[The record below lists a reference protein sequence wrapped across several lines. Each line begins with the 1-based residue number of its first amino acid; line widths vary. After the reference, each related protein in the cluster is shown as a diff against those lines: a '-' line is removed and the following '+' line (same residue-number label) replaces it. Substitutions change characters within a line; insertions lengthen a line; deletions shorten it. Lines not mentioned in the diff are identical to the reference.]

1 MTAEGCNTRIPLVK
15 PPHNGSANQV
25 NHQWMSGLIMSVK
38 THAARSHK
46 SNELKGRISA
56 PGDKSISHRSIIF
69 GAMAE
74 GTTTV
79 TGLLRGADILS
90 TIGAM
95 KAFGAE
101 IKENADKTWSV
112 KGVGDKGL
120 RSPQEDVDCGNA
132 GTGVRLIMG
141 AAAGYKMTARFTGDT
156 SLSSRPMD
164 RILNP
169 LRDMGASAEARTT
182 EDGQT
187 GRLPVTLTSEGT
199 LNPIE
204 YEPPHASA
212 QVKSA
217 ILLAGVKTK
226 GTTKVIE
233 PTLTRDH
240 TENMLRAFGV
250 KVDSK
255 ERGNATHISIT
266 GPQSL
271 KATNVTVPGDPS
283 SAAFLIVAALI
294 TPGSEI
300 FIENVMMNPTRTG
313 LFETL
318 TDMGAFL
325 RADNFRK
332 SGGETIA
339 DLHVKYSKLVGITV
353 PEERASSMIDEYP
366 ILAVAA
372 AFAQGQTIMN
382 GIGELR
388 VKESDR
394 IAATAA
400 LLSANGVE
408 VIERDDG
415 MTVTGSE
422 GQAQKGGGL
431 VMTHHDHRIAMSALI
446 LGLNT
451 INPVSIDDA
460 SMIATSFP
468 TFFDL
473 MSELGAE
480 VTLEAETN
488 S

>member
-1 MTAEGCNTRIPLVK
+1 
-15 PPHNGSANQV
+15 
-25 NHQWMSGLIMSVK
+25 
-38 THAARSHK
+38 
-46 SNELKGRISA
+46 
-56 PGDKSISHRSIIF
+56 
-69 GAMAE
+69 
-74 GTTTV
+74 
-79 TGLLRGADILS
+79 
-90 TIGAM
+90 
-95 KAFGAE
+95 
-101 IKENADKTWSV
+101 
-112 KGVGDKGL
+112 
-120 RSPQEDVDCGNA
+120 
-132 GTGVRLIMG
+132 
-141 AAAGYKMTARFTGDT
+141 
-156 SLSSRPMD
+156 
-164 RILNP
+164 
-169 LRDMGASAEARTT
+169 
-182 EDGQT
+182 
-187 GRLPVTLTSEGT
+187 
-199 LNPIE
+199 
-204 YEPPHASA
+204 
-212 QVKSA
+212 
-217 ILLAGVKTK
+217 
-226 GTTKVIE
+226 
-233 PTLTRDH
+233 
-240 TENMLRAFGV
+240 
-250 KVDSK
+250 
-255 ERGNATHISIT
+255 
-266 GPQSL
+266 
-271 KATNVTVPGDPS
+271 
-283 SAAFLIVAALI
+283 
-294 TPGSEI
+294 
-300 FIENVMMNPTRTG
+300 
-313 LFETL
+313 
-318 TDMGAFL
+318 MGAFL